1 MPTRIAL
8 GVLTVA
14 AVLITLIIRTVT
26 MAGM

>member
-8 GVLTVA
+8 GIVTVV
-14 AVLITLIIRTVT
+14 AVLIALIIRTVT